1 MVSFCIKNNNEKII
15 NYLYENIS
23 AINLDNIIFS
33 KKDFSKYTNIII
45 HYNGKNISEFNN
57 ELSNVIRDCIIKFY
71 EPQIIKQLIIL
82 NYFYFDSSD
91 ISKIEENC
99 LNILNYDCC
108 ESSSSIH
115 FSAYPNSSDYKDR
128 KICLW
133 IDILK
138 YVTENKSMI
147 LDGFVR
153 FRIPKYI
160 NYIDSCVDDAVNQF
174 VIDKEYFDFI
184 NLLKLY
190 ISSKSPL
197 CDLVHLIYI
206 NGESILLDKDKQII
220 SLSKSSLNVN
230 YLSDIT
236 FSSNDYALNTVLSL
250 LPSKI
255 ILHLITPEDEFIN
268 TLKLIFDDNIQICK
282 DCNIC
287 KTYQLLNSGTKH
299 ISTTK

>member
-1 MVSFCIKNNNEKII
+1 MVSFCIKNNNQNII
-15 NYLYENIS
+15 NYLFEKIS
-23 AINLDNIIFS
+23 QINLDNIIFS

-57 ELSNVIRDCIIKFY
+57 ELSNIICDCIIKYY
-71 EPQIIKQLIIL
+71 EPQIIRQLITL
-82 NYFYFDSSD
+82 NYFYFDFTD
-91 ISKIEENC
+91 IVKIEENC
-99 LNILNYDCC
+99 INMLNDYYIPVKY
-108 ESSSSIH
+108 SSASTNEI
-115 FSAYPNSSDYKDR
+115 SDYKDR

-133 IDILK
+133 TDILK
-138 YVTENKSMI
+138 YITDNKSMI

-153 FRIPKYI
+153 FRISKYI
-160 NYIDSCVDDAVNQF
+160 EYIDSCIDDAVNQF

-190 ISSKSPL
+190 INSKSPL
-197 CDLVHLIYI
+197 CDLIHLIYI

-220 SLSKSSLNVN
+220 SLAKCSLNVN

-255 ILHLITPEDEFIN
+255 IVHLITPEDEFIN
-268 TLKLIFDDNIQICK
+268 TLKLIFGDSIEICT

-287 KTYQLLNSGTKH
+287 KTYKIINRNKAGF
-299 ISTTK
+299 